1 MANRL
6 PFQLPITLRLLMLS
20 FALCASYGDAERSQ
34 LISAPRNSTQLYSHE
49 PGFALAD
56 LNGDQELDL
65 AEGLCLGRTKDG
77 YYFYQVQLRL
87 SGNTSSNVFTVF
99 HNNALGLKITGL
111 DIDDDDDI
119 DLIIS
124 DRFFG
129 EQIGLWLNDGK
140 GRFVKS
146 LPGVFSPN
154 TDLDTAFVAVD
165 ANFVGQRAGVRDRR
179 RLPDYLATIR
189 HIQPLLL
196 TSFRL
201 KKHPLERRVHFAV
214 KSFRQRPPPN
224 SLAVS

>member
-34 LISAPRNSTQLYSHE
+34 LISAPRNSTQLYLHG

-65 AEGLCLGRTKDG
+65 AEGLCLGSTKDG
-77 YYFYQVQLRL
+77 YFYKVQLRL
-87 SGNTSSNVFTVF
+87 SGDTSSNVFTVL

-111 DIDDDDDI
+111 DIDEDHDI

-129 EQIGLWLNDGK
+129 DQIGLWLNDGK

-146 LPGVFSPN
+146 VPAVFSPKTEVN
-154 TDLDTAFVAVD
+154 SASVAVD
-165 ANFVGQRAGVRDRR
+165 ANFVRQRTGVRDRR
-179 RLPDYLATIR
+179 RLPDCLATTR
-189 HIQPLLL
+189 YIQPLLL
-196 TSFRL
+196 TS
-201 KKHPLERRVHFAV
+201 
-214 KSFRQRPPPN
+214 
-224 SLAVS
+224 

>member
-34 LISAPRNSTQLYSHE
+34 LISAPRNSTQLYSYE

-65 AEGLCLGRTKDG
+65 AEGLCLGSTKDG
-77 YYFYQVQLRL
+77 YFYQVQLRL
-87 SGNTSSNVFTVF
+87 SGDTSSNVFTVL

-111 DIDDDDDI
+111 DVDEDHDI
-119 DLIIS
+119 DLIIA

-129 EQIGLWLNDGK
+129 DQIGLRLNDGK

-146 LPGVFSPN
+146 VPAVVSPK
-154 TDLDTAFVAVD
+154 TDVNSALVALD
-165 ANFVGQRAGVRDRR
+165 ANFVRQRTGVRDRR
-179 RLPDYLATIR
+179 RLPGYLATTRYIP
-189 HIQPLLL
+189 PLLL

-201 KKHPLERRVHFAV
+201 KKLPLQRRVHFAV
-214 KSFRQRPPPN
+214 DSLRQRPPPVTPLL
-224 SLAVS
+224 S